1 MGYLKNQYL
10 AWDLNIYAALDQ
22 RVRTTA
28 LKTLFMFCHVLSE
41 ILKCSF
47 KVAQIEPKYLSTF

>member
-1 MGYLKNQYL
+1 MGDLKNQYL
-10 AWDLNIYAALDQ
+10 AWDWNTYIALYQ
-22 RVRTTA
+22 RVTTTA
-28 LKTLFMFCHVLSE
+28 LKTPFMFCHVLSE